1 MKAISLWQPWA
12 SLWLTPA
19 KVHETRHWPTSHR
32 GWLLVHAAKRTID
45 DYEGDD
51 ALDQICDRIFG
62 AGWSSTLPRGALLGI
77 VNVVDCV
84 RTEKIL
90 QGYQEPDD
98 YECGDFSEGRYGWRR
113 DKFNVF
119 DNPIPYRGAQGI
131 FSVPDTF
138 LPVSRTVLGFP
149 GDPDLELTY

>member
-90 QGYQEPDD
+90 QGYQEPTIT
-98 YECGDFSEGRYGWRR
+98 S
-113 DKFNVF
+113 
-119 DNPIPYRGAQGI
+119 AAI
-131 FSVPDTF
+131 FPKAATAGVATSSTSLTTRSPTGVHKA
-138 LPVSRTVLGFP
+138 SSACRTLSCP
-149 GDPDLELTY
+149 